1 MAETTV
7 EKVQSRM
14 EASVFPVTSES
25 EQPGA
30 FCPRAKDWHEFSYA
44 KSLTR
49 IQAQMRRSS
58 WWDWRG
64 PGKVAQHARAEALS
78 AASTGGP

>member
-1 MAETTV
+1 MLRVESRVCSKWGLDEFMAETTV

-58 WWDWRG
+58 
-64 PGKVAQHARAEALS
+64 
-78 AASTGGP
+78 